1 MEFINKM
8 KKEDKRNLKSS
19 IIEVFD
25 SLNKEN
31 FITELK
37 DVATDK
43 LSELSSLYTCN
54 ISIEYDK
61 YMVMVYIDGKL
72 SLTYE
77 Y

>member
-31 FITELK
+31 FIRELK

-43 LSELSSLYTCN
+43 LSELSSLYNCN